1 VSKIEVRKKTLFIS
15 LLFLLSLALLPLAS
29 IASARP
35 KSNEQVNVILAGDIA
50 SSVEVLDVSRAGR
63 AITVHSTFRGPV
75 TLQFGVAT
83 GVFVGGH
90 EGKCAFFLDANTQE
104 ALVVYQFDSYDT
116 GEYAGWA
123 KYRLEGNG
131 EWAGDSMPVGII
143 DASGDFVIYEIHY
156 SSTSKGKS
164 GKSVT
169 SVEYVEVWSGAL
181 TFDIAITPI

>member
-1 VSKIEVRKKTLFIS
+1 M
-15 LLFLLSLALLPLAS
+15 FLLSLALLPLAS

-50 SSVEVLDVSRAGR
+50 SSEEVLDVSRAGR

-90 EGKCAFFLDANTQE
+90 EGKLGFFLDKNTQE
-104 ALVVYQFDSYDT
+104 ALVVYQFDSYEA

-131 EWAGDSMPVGII
+131 GWNGESMPVGII
-143 DASGDFVIYEIHY
+143 VASGDFVIYEILY
-156 SSTSKGKS
+156 SLISKGKS
-164 GKSVT
+164 GKSAT
-169 SVEYVEVWSGAL
+169 SVEYVEVWSGVL
-181 TFDIAITPI
+181 TFDVTITPI